1 MACKVLM
8 KWVVTSHT
16 LMLLSLGYVTLDEV
30 KLVLVKLLLF
40 LSIYMNGMALWHSQ
54 TQLDTVCFYLEE
66 R

>member
-8 KWVVTSHT
+8 KWVVISHT

-40 LSIYMNGMALWHSQ
+40 LSIYMIGMALWHPQ
-54 TQLDTVCFYLEE
+54 TQLNTVGFCLEE